1 MTHGRSAQTEPAHTR
16 RRSTKTNAAADLLA
30 DKIMTANDELGQEIQ
45 RTGDK
50 AHRQT
55 IDK

>member
-1 MTHGRSAQTEPAHTR
+1 MTHGRSTQTEPAYTR
-16 RRSTKTNAAADLLA
+16 RRSTRTNAAADLLA

-50 AHRQT
+50 AHRQI